1 MGTESAQPSAQAV
14 EEKRAF
20 YQQRWV
26 AEAYDQQRFGGASG
40 ARVNQRE
47 LAAVLNLLPPGG
59 LIADIGCGTGRLSQA
74 LQERGDIVISCDA
87 SVAML
92 QIAFKRGV
100 ACPILADAFHL
111 PLAPDAYGASVALRF
126 AFHFEN
132 LLPLF
137 TELRRVTRTAGFG
150 VWDTYDWSARALI
163 PLGRRFWGAR
173 VYAHASEQVITW
185 ARMAGWR
192 LIAQERAFL
201 FSPYLYRRLPLS
213 AVRSLERLELVAPRK
228 LLCRTFWK
236 FQAIEVQSSL

>member
-92 QIAFKRGV
+92 QIAF
-100 ACPILADAFHL
+100 
-111 PLAPDAYGASVALRF
+111 
-126 AFHFEN
+126 
-132 LLPLF
+132 
-137 TELRRVTRTAGFG
+137 
-150 VWDTYDWSARALI
+150 
-163 PLGRRFWGAR
+163 
-173 VYAHASEQVITW
+173 
-185 ARMAGWR
+185 
-192 LIAQERAFL
+192 
-201 FSPYLYRRLPLS
+201 
-213 AVRSLERLELVAPRK
+213 
-228 LLCRTFWK
+228 
-236 FQAIEVQSSL
+236 